1 MEITLG
7 CRTASVTVLDTNYAE
22 VVSFYN
28 IPVMGDTGMCFD
40 ANVGLKPIFG
50 NKGDRID

>member
-7 CRTASVTVLDTNYAE
+7 CKTASVTVLDSTYAE

-28 IPVMGDTGMCFD
+28 IPVMGDTGMCVDGERAF
-40 ANVGLKPIFG
+40 NPIFG
-50 NKGDRID
+50 DRDYR